1 MDLKLNKVKLVFENV
16 KDMRSEIVNL
26 FENLDHRI
34 SKLKE
39 LYVEFINTAK
49 HINTPDVNPFIF
61 SLDSLYFQTSLIE
74 KEYNYLNG
82 L

>member
-1 MDLKLNKVKLVFENV
+1 MDIKLNKVKLVFENV
-16 KDMRSEIVNL
+16 KDMRSEIINL

-39 LYVEFINTAK
+39 LYADFVNNAK

-61 SLDSLYFQTSLIE
+61 SLDSFFRSF
-74 KEYNYLNG
+74 
-82 L
+82 